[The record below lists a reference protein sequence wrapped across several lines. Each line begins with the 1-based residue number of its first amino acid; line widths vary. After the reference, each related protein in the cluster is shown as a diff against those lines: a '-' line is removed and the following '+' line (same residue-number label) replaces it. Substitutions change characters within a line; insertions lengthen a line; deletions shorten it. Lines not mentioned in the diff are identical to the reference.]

1 MAHHASPP
9 KLLFS
14 RSMGVAMSLAA
25 TTAWG
30 ANYAPFIVP
39 AGTTF
44 TLNGGDS
51 VTGTGSSTAIRV
63 GNATLN
69 FGPGNIAIG
78 NVDLGVFA
86 TNGAAANINFQ
97 SGTNVTITTVTA
109 TGLGLQSTTNS
120 RATFSL
126 APNSNVTIRGF
137 QGVNLGHTP
146 FGTLSQLTVGNGAT
160 LKIETAPAGGN
171 PWPKGIMTSN
181 NTAITLDG
189 GGVLDVQT
197 AGGTYARGV
206 ELGYSLTYPDSIV
219 RRFTSAPGSTLRI
232 NTTGQ
237 TSDGFYMLG
246 VGEAVMQGTT
256 DIHTTGP
263 DSSGVFLRRYVSPTN
278 HLVVAPQGGST
289 ARILTE
295 GADAYGVIGID
306 GSRAELADL
315 QVETRGTDAV
325 GLYAYTSSGQPAT
338 VFQATRNNIVT
349 TGQGGFG
356 ILAQGAA
363 SSVVFDDG
371 SVRTSGAQAH
381 GVVVAG
387 TSNFA
392 ATGSTIGV
400 NGAQSI
406 GLLLTSD
413 TGTQGA
419 TINGGNITSAA
430 GTAIGA
436 DGGVANIELNGT
448 TVQGATN
455 WLQVASSG
463 SLLSSRTRA
472 LRGIDPS
479 LAPEAG
485 NPVGLNAT
493 GALAGSPAT
502 ANVMA
507 RNATLTGAAVT
518 ETGSTSNV
526 TLVDS
531 TWTLTGNS
539 TITNLVN
546 DPSLIDF
553 TPPQAGA
560 YKTLTVRNYSG
571 DGVIALNTYLGDDS
585 SPSDKL
591 VIDGGS
597 ATGASQLRI
606 KNAGGPGALTTASG
620 IQVVQVVNG
629 GVSGSGAFAL
639 AGRAVAG
646 PYEYR
651 LYQGSASAPAD
662 QSWYLRSEKEPD
674 PPPVPPVPPV
684 PPDPPPAPP
693 QPPVPPEPPPVPP
706 APPAPPTPP
715 DPEPLYRPEVAA
727 YLANQ
732 RLVGQMFV
740 QSMHDRLG
748 EPQFIET
755 QQFQSQDSKRR
766 ALWLRA
772 VGKWEGS
779 HSRDGNFDVSTDMF
793 LLQGGGDVAQWKL
806 FSDTDRLHVGAM
818 VGYGSADS
826 TARADG
832 NPYKAKGRVQG
843 YSAGVYGTW
852 FQNDESKLGA
862 YVDTWFQ
869 YGWYNN
875 RVMGTDLPRV
885 DYDSRAWAVSA
896 ETGYAFKLRGD
907 WVLEPQA
914 QLIYVSS
921 DTDSL
926 TESNGTRVGGAD
938 SHGTITRLG
947 VRTHSTF
954 DLGNGRKAQPF
965 ATLNWW
971 HSSTDSSVS
980 FNQLPVGDLY
990 PKDRYE
996 LKLGVHADFAKGWTG
1011 WTNVAGSWGAQ
1022 DYHQYAARIGVKY
1035 AW

>member
-1 MAHHASPP
+1 MAHRASLS
-9 KLLFS
+9 KLLF
-14 RSMGVAMSLAA
+14 RRPLGVAVSLAA

-51 VTGTGSSTAIRV
+51 VTGTGTGSAIRV

-97 SGTNVTITTVTA
+97 SGTNVTITTVTT

-120 RATFSL
+120 QATFAL
-126 APNSNVTIRGF
+126 APSSNVTIRGF

-146 FGTLSQLTVGNGAT
+146 FGTMSRLQIGDGAT

-171 PWPKGIMTSN
+171 PWPKGVMTSN
-181 NTAITLDG
+181 NTAITLDA

-197 AGGTYARGV
+197 TGGTYGRGV
-206 ELGYSLTYPDSIV
+206 ELGYSLTYPDSV
-219 RRFTSAPGSTLRI
+219 ERRFTSAPGSALRVS
-232 NTTGQ
+232 TTGQ

-246 VGEAVMQGTT
+246 VGEAVMQGAT
-256 DIHTTGP
+256 DIHTTGR
-263 DSSGVFLRRYVSPTN
+263 DSSGMFLRRYVSPIN

-295 GADAYGVIGID
+295 GADAYGVIGMD
-306 GSRAELADL
+306 GSRAELSDL
-315 QVETRGTDAV
+315 KTETRGTDAV
-325 GLYAYTSSGQPAT
+325 GLYAYTSGGQPAT
-338 VFQATRNNIVT
+338 VFQAARNTVVT
-349 TGQGGFG
+349 SGQGGFG

-363 SSVVFDDG
+363 SSVVFDGG
-371 SVRTSGAQAH
+371 SVQTSGSEAH

-387 TSNFA
+387 TSSFA
-392 ATGSTIGV
+392 ATDSVIGV
-400 NGAQSI
+400 SGARSV

-413 TGTQGA
+413 TGTQA
-419 TINGGNITSAA
+419 AVINGGSIVSAT
-430 GTAIGA
+430 GTAIGV
-436 DGGVANIELNGT
+436 DGGVANIQLDGT

-463 SLLSSRTRA
+463 TLLGSRTRT
-472 LRGIDPS
+472 LHGIDPS
-479 LAPEAG
+479 LAPDAG
-485 NPVGLNAT
+485 NPGGINVT
-493 GALAGSPAT
+493 GVQAGSPAT
-502 ANVMA
+502 ANVSA
-507 RNATLTGAAVT
+507 RNATLTGAAIT
-518 ETGSTSNV
+518 EAGSTSNV

-553 TPPQAGA
+553 APPQAGA

-571 DGVIALNTYLGDDS
+571 DGTIALNTYLGDDS

-591 VIDGGS
+591 VVNGGS
-597 ATGASQLRI
+597 ASGASQLRI
-606 KNAGGPGALTTASG
+606 KNTGGPGALTTASG

-629 GVSGSGAFAL
+629 GISGSGAFAL
-639 AGRAVAG
+639 AGRVVAG

-651 LYQGSASAPAD
+651 LYQGSTSAPAD
-662 QSWYLRSEKEPD
+662 QSWYLRSEKQPE
-674 PPPVPPVPPV
+674 PPPPP
-684 PPDPPPAPP
+684 PPDPPAPP
-693 QPPVPPEPPPVPP
+693 V
-706 APPAPPTPP
+706 PPTPP

-748 EPQFIET
+748 EPQFIEG
-755 QQFQSQDSKRR
+755 QQFQSEDSKRR

-806 FSDTDRLHVGAM
+806 FSETDRLHLGLM
-818 VGYGSADS
+818 LGYGSADS

-832 NPYKAKGRVQG
+832 NPYKARGRVQG
-843 YSAGVYGTW
+843 YSGGVYGTW

-875 RVMGTDLPRV
+875 RVTGDDLPRV

-907 WVLEPQA
+907 WILEPQA
-914 QLIYVSS
+914 QIIYVSS

-926 TESNGTRVGGAD
+926 TESNGTRVGSAD

-947 VRTHSTF
+947 VRTHTTF

-971 HSSTDSSVS
+971 HSSTGSSVS

-996 LKLGVHADFAKGWTG
+996 LKLGVHADFNKGWTG
-1011 WTNVAGSWGAQ
+1011 WTNIAGSWGAQ

-1035 AW
+1035 TW

>member
-1 MAHHASPP
+1 MAHHASPSIP
-9 KLLFS
+9 LFA
-14 RSMGVAMSLAA
+14 RSLGVAMSLAA
-25 TTAWG
+25 SSAWSV
-30 ANYAPFIVP
+30 NYAPFIVP
-39 AGTTF
+39 SGTTF

-51 VTGTGSSTAIRV
+51 VTGTGSSSAIRV

-86 TNGAAANINFQ
+86 TNGAATNINFQ
-97 SGTNVTITTVTA
+97 TGTNVTITTVTT

-120 RATFSL
+120 QATFSL
-126 APNSNVTIRGF
+126 APSSNVTIRGF

-146 FGTLSQLTVGNGAT
+146 FGTMSQLQIGNGAT

-171 PWPKGIMTSN
+171 PWPKGVMTSN
-181 NTAITLDG
+181 NTAITLDA

-197 AGGTYARGV
+197 TGGTYGRGV
-206 ELGYSLTYPDSIV
+206 ELGYSLTYPDSVV
-219 RRFTSAPGSTLRI
+219 RRYTSAPGSTLRVS
-232 NTTGQ
+232 TTGQ
-237 TSDGFYMLG
+237 TADGFYMLG

-256 DIHTTGP
+256 DIHTTGR
-263 DSSGVFLRRYVSPTN
+263 DSSGMFLRRYVSPTN

-289 ARILTE
+289 ANILTE

-306 GSRAELADL
+306 GSRAELSDL
-315 QVETRGTDAV
+315 RTETRGTDAV
-325 GLYAYTSSGQPAT
+325 GLYAYTASGQPAT
-338 VFQATRNNIVT
+338 VFQAARNTVVT
-349 TGQGGFG
+349 SGQGGFG

-371 SVRTSGAQAH
+371 SVQTSGTEAH

-387 TSNFA
+387 ASSVA
-392 ATGSTIGV
+392 ATGSAIGV
-400 NGAQSI
+400 SGARSI

-413 TGTQGA
+413 TGTQAA
-419 TINGGNITSAA
+419 TINGGSIASAT
-430 GTAIGA
+430 GTAIGV
-436 DGGVANIELNGT
+436 DGGTANIQLDGT

-455 WLQVASSG
+455 WLHVASSG
-463 SLLSSRTRA
+463 TLLGSRTRT
-472 LRGIDPS
+472 LHGIDPS
-479 LAPEAG
+479 LAPDAG
-485 NPVGLNAT
+485 NPGGINVA
-493 GALAGSPAT
+493 GAQAGSPAT
-502 ANVMA
+502 ANVTA
-507 RNATLTGAAVT
+507 RNSTLTGAAAT
-518 ETGSTSNV
+518 EAGSISNV

-571 DGVIALNTYLGDDS
+571 DGTIALNTYLGDDS

-591 VIDGGS
+591 VINGGS
-597 ATGASQLRI
+597 ASGASQLRI
-606 KNAGGPGALTTASG
+606 KNTGGPGALTTASG
-620 IQVVQVVNG
+620 IQVVEVVNG
-629 GVSGSGAFAL
+629 GISGAGAFAL
-639 AGRAVAG
+639 SGRVVAG

-674 PPPVPPVPPV
+674 PPPPPPPPPEPPVPPV
-684 PPDPPPAPP
+684 PP
-693 QPPVPPEPPPVPP
+693 
-706 APPAPPTPP
+706 APPTPPTP

-748 EPQFIET
+748 EPQFIEG
-755 QQFQSQDSKRR
+755 QQFQTEDSKRR

-772 VGKWEGS
+772 VGRWEGS

-806 FSDTDRLHVGAM
+806 FSETDRLHLGLM
-818 VGYGSADS
+818 LGYGSADS
-826 TARADG
+826 TARAEG

-875 RVMGTDLPRV
+875 RVTGEELPRV

-907 WVLEPQA
+907 WILEPQA
-914 QLIYVSS
+914 QIIYVSS

-926 TESNGTRVGGAD
+926 TESNGTRVGSAD

-947 VRTHSTF
+947 VRTHTTF

-971 HSSTDSSVS
+971 HSSTGSSVS

-996 LKLGVHADFAKGWTG
+996 LKLGVHADFNKGWTG

-1035 AW
+1035 TW

>member
-9 KLLFS
+9 KPLFS
-14 RSMGVAMSLAA
+14 RSIGVVMSLAA

-30 ANYAPFIVP
+30 ANYTPFIVP
-39 AGTTF
+39 VGTTF

-51 VTGTGSSTAIRV
+51 VTGTGSGSAIRV
-63 GNATLN
+63 GDATLN

-86 TNGAAANINFQ
+86 TNGPAANINFQ
-97 SGTNVTITTVTA
+97 TGTNVTITTVTA
-109 TGLGLQSTTNS
+109 TGLGLQSTANS
-120 RATFSL
+120 QARFTL
-126 APNSNVTIRGF
+126 APSSTVTIRGY

-146 FGTLSQLTVGNGAT
+146 FGTLSQLQIGNGAT

-171 PWPKGIMTSN
+171 PWPKGVMTSN
-181 NTAITLDG
+181 NTAITLDA

-197 AGGTYARGV
+197 TGGTYGRGV
-206 ELGYSLTYPDSIV
+206 ELGYSLTYPDSV
-219 RRFTSAPGSTLRI
+219 ERRFTSAPGSTLRVS
-232 NTTGQ
+232 TTGQ
-237 TSDGFYMLG
+237 TADGFYMLG

-256 DIHTTGP
+256 DIHTTGQG
-263 DSSGVFLRRYVSPTN
+263 SSGMFLRRYVSPTN
-278 HLVVAPQGGST
+278 HLVVAPQGGSS

-295 GADAYGVIGID
+295 GADAYGVVGLE
-306 GSRAELADL
+306 GSRAELSDL
-315 QVETRGTDAV
+315 RVETRGTDAA
-325 GLYAYTSSGQPAT
+325 GLYAYTSAGQPAT
-338 VFQATRNNIVT
+338 VFQAARNTIVT
-349 TGQGGFG
+349 SGQGGFG
-356 ILAQGAA
+356 ILAEGAA
-363 SSVVFDDG
+363 SSVVFDAG
-371 SVRTSGAQAH
+371 SVQTSGAQAH

-387 TSNFA
+387 TSSFA
-392 ATGSTIGV
+392 ATGSAIGV
-400 NGAQSI
+400 SGARSV
-406 GLLLTSD
+406 GLLLTSE
-413 TGTQGA
+413 TGTQSA
-419 TINGGNITSAA
+419 VINGGSIASAA
-430 GTAIGA
+430 GTAVGV
-436 DGGVANIELNGT
+436 DGGVANIQLNGT

-463 SLLSSRTRA
+463 TLLSSRARA
-472 LRGIDPS
+472 LHGIDPS
-479 LAPEAG
+479 LEPTAG
-485 NPVGLNAT
+485 NPGGINVPAL
-493 GALAGSPAT
+493 LAGAPAT
-502 ANVMA
+502 ANVTA
-507 RNATLTGAAVT
+507 RNAALTGAAIT
-518 ETGSTSNV
+518 GAGSTSNV
-526 TLVDS
+526 TLMDS

-539 TITNLVN
+539 NITNLVN

-553 TPPQAGA
+553 TPPQGGV

-591 VIDGGS
+591 VIDGGNAS
-597 ATGASQLRI
+597 GASQLRI

-620 IQVVQVVNG
+620 IQVVEVVNG

-651 LYQGSASAPAD
+651 LYQGSAAAPAD
-662 QSWYLRSEKEPD
+662 QSWYLRSQKEPD
-674 PPPVPPVPPV
+674 PPVPPSPPGPPV
-684 PPDPPPAPP
+684 PPD
-693 QPPVPPEPPPVPP
+693 
-706 APPAPPTPP
+706 P

-748 EPQFIET
+748 EPQFIES
-755 QQFQSQDSKRR
+755 QQFQSEDSKRR

-806 FSDTDRLHVGAM
+806 FSETDRLHLGLMA
-818 VGYGSADS
+818 GYGSADS

-832 NPYKAKGRVQG
+832 NPYKAKGTVQG

-875 RVMGTDLPRV
+875 RVTGTDLPRV

-921 DTDSL
+921 NTDSL
-926 TESNGTRVGGAD
+926 TEANGTRVGSAD

-947 VRTHSTF
+947 VRTHTTF

-971 HSSTDSSVS
+971 HSSTGSSVS

-996 LKLGVHADFAKGWTG
+996 LKLGVHADFTKGWTG
-1011 WTNVAGSWGAQ
+1011 WVNVGGSWGAQ
-1022 DYHQYAARIGVKY
+1022 SYHQYAGRIGAKY
-1035 AW
+1035 TW

>member
-9 KLLFS
+9 KPLFS
-14 RSMGVAMSLAA
+14 RSMGAAMSLAA

-30 ANYAPFIVP
+30 ANYAPFTVP

-51 VTGTGSSTAIRV
+51 VTGTGSSAAIRV
-63 GNATLN
+63 GGATLN

-86 TNGAAANINFQ
+86 TNGPAANINFQ
-97 SGTNVTITTVTA
+97 TGTNVTITTVTT
-109 TGLGLQSTTNS
+109 TGLGLQSTVNS
-120 RATFSL
+120 QASFTL
-126 APNSNVTIRGF
+126 APSSSVTIRGY

-146 FGTLSQLTVGNGAT
+146 FGTTSQLRIGNGAT
-160 LKIETAPAGGN
+160 LKIEAAPAGGN
-171 PWPKGIMTSN
+171 PWPKGVMTSN
-181 NTAITLDG
+181 NTAITLDA

-197 AGGTYARGV
+197 TGGSYARGV
-206 ELGYSLTYPDSIV
+206 ELGYSLTYPDSFL
-219 RRFTSAPGSTLRI
+219 RRFTSGPGSTLRI
-232 NTTGQ
+232 STTGQ
-237 TSDGFYMLG
+237 SSDGFYMLG
-246 VGEAVMQGTT
+246 VGEAVIEGST
-256 DIHTTGP
+256 DIHTTGQG
-263 DSSGVFLRRYVSPTN
+263 SSGILLHRYVSPTN

-295 GADAYGVIGID
+295 GADAYGVWGIN
-306 GSRAELADL
+306 GSRAELSDL
-315 QVETRGTDAV
+315 RVETRGTDAA
-325 GLYAYTSSGQPAT
+325 GLYAYTGSGEPAT
-338 VFQATRNNIVT
+338 VVQALRNTVVT
-349 TGQGGFG
+349 SGQGGFG
-356 ILAQGAA
+356 ILAEGVA
-363 SSVVFDDG
+363 SNVVFDAG
-371 SVRTSGAQAH
+371 SVQTSGAAAH

-387 TSNFA
+387 TSNYA
-392 ATGSTIGV
+392 ATGSAVGV
-400 NGAQSI
+400 SGAGSI

-413 TGTQGA
+413 TGTQSA
-419 TINGGNITSAA
+419 VINGGSIASTA
-430 GTAIGA
+430 GTAVGV
-436 DGGVANIELNGT
+436 DGGVANIQLNGA

-463 SLLSSRTRA
+463 TLLSSRTRT
-472 LRGIDPS
+472 LRGLDPS
-479 LAPEAG
+479 LAPDAG
-485 NPVGLNAT
+485 NPGGINAP
-493 GALAGSPAT
+493 GVLAGSPAT
-502 ANVMA
+502 ANVTA
-507 RNATLTGAAVT
+507 RNAVLTGAAVT
-518 ETGSTSNV
+518 EAGSTSNV

-531 TWTLTGNS
+531 TWTMTGNS
-539 TITNLVN
+539 NITNLVN

-553 TPPQAGA
+553 TPPQGGA

-591 VIDGGS
+591 VVDGGS
-597 ATGASQLRI
+597 ASGASQLRI

-620 IQVVQVVNG
+620 IQVVEVVNG
-629 GVSGSGAFAL
+629 GVSGSSAFAL

-651 LYQGSASAPAD
+651 LYQGSAAAPAD
-662 QSWYLRSEKEPD
+662 QSWYLRSQKQPD
-674 PPPVPPVPPV
+674 PPPVPPDPPIPPNPPVPPV
-684 PPDPPPAPP
+684 PG
-693 QPPVPPEPPPVPP
+693 
-706 APPAPPTPP
+706 P

-740 QSMHDRLG
+740 HSMHDRLG
-748 EPQFIET
+748 EPQFIEG
-755 QQFQSQDSKRR
+755 QQFQSEDSKRR

-806 FSDTDRLHVGAM
+806 FSETDRLHLGAM
-818 VGYGSADS
+818 LGYGSADS

-832 NPYKAKGRVQG
+832 NPYKAKGKVQG

-907 WVLEPQA
+907 WILEPQA
-914 QLIYVSS
+914 QIIYVSS

-926 TESNGTRVGGAD
+926 TEANGTRVDSAD

-947 VRTHSTF
+947 VRTHTTY

-971 HSSTDSSVS
+971 HSNTGSSVS
-980 FNQLPVGDLY
+980 FNQLSVGDLY
-990 PKDRYE
+990 PEDRYE
-996 LKLGVHADFAKGWTG
+996 LKLGVHADFNKGWTG
-1011 WTNVAGSWGAQ
+1011 WVNVAGSWGAQ
-1022 DYHQYAARIGVKY
+1022 SYHQYAGRIGVKY
-1035 AW
+1035 TW